1 MKAIVLSGPE
11 AYAMQEIDKPVCP
24 ENGLLLKVSYCG
36 LCGSDLRTLRS
47 GHKNVKYP
55 AVIGHEVS
63 GIIAE
68 VGRKY
73 EGPLCVGD
81 RLAVAPNVYCGE
93 CRFCKAGR
101 YEYCENLR
109 ELAQHWPGGFAEYM
123 AIPYEALRNG
133 TIQPLSPNA
142 KLEYACIAEPPSS
155 CINAQE
161 KLQISLGDHV
171 LVIGA
176 GPIGCIHANVA
187 KIRGAASVIMADIS
201 DERLALT
208 ADFGADTCI
217 NSAKEDLVQ
226 AIMDLTEGKGVD
238 VVITAN
244 PVPITQAQAI
254 QVAAKAGRI
263 AFFGGLPHDKSE
275 NVLNSNMIHYKGLHI
290 IGTTGFAPR
299 HHIMALELIN
309 SGRIPGEKLVTHIL
323 PLEQFAQGVSL
334 ASRGEAMKVV
344 FKI

>member
-1 MKAIVLSGPE
+1 MKAIVLTGPE
-11 AYAMQEIDKPVCP
+11 MYAMQEVDKPSCP
-24 ENGLLLKVSYCG
+24 ANGLLLKVSYCG

-55 AVIGHEVS
+55 AIIGHEVS
-63 GIIAE
+63 GIIDAIGE
-68 VGRKY
+68 KY
-73 EGPLCVGD
+73 EGPFQVGD
-81 RLAVAPNVYCGE
+81 LLAVAPNVYCGE

-101 YEYCENLR
+101 FEYCENLR

-123 AIPYEALRNG
+123 AIPHEALRNG
-133 TIQPLSPNA
+133 TIQRLSKDA

-161 KLQISLGDHV
+161 KLQITLGDHE
-171 LVIGA
+171 LIIGA
-176 GPIGCIHANVA
+176 GPIGCIHEKKK
-187 KIRGAASVIMADIS
+187 KIRGAASVIMADVS
-201 DERLALT
+201 DERLTLACG
-208 ADFGADTCI
+208 FGADICI
-217 NSAKEDLVQ
+217 NSGKEDLVHTV
-226 AIMDLTEGKGVD
+226 MELTEGKGVD

-275 NVLNSNMIHYKGLHI
+275 NILNSNMIHYKGLHI

-299 HHIMALELIN
+299 HHIMALDLIN

-334 ASRGEAMKVV
+334 ASHGEAMKVV
-344 FKI
+344 YKI

>member
-1 MKAIVLSGPE
+1 MKAIVLTGPE
-11 AYAMQEIDKPVCP
+11 MYAMQEVDKPSCP
-24 ENGLLLKVSYCG
+24 ANGLLLKVSYCG

-55 AVIGHEVS
+55 AIIGHEVS
-63 GIIAE
+63 GIIDAIGE
-68 VGRKY
+68 KY
-73 EGPLCVGD
+73 EGPFQVGD
-81 RLAVAPNVYCGE
+81 LLAVAPNVYCGE

-101 YEYCENLR
+101 FEYCENLR

-123 AIPYEALRNG
+123 AIPHEALRNG
-133 TIQPLSPNA
+133 TIQRLSKDA

-161 KLQISLGDHV
+161 KLQITL
-171 LVIGA
+171 A
-176 GPIGCIHANVA
+176 GPIGCIHASIA
-187 KIRGAASVIMADIS
+187 KIRGAASVIMADVS
-201 DERLALT
+201 DERLTLACG
-208 ADFGADTCI
+208 FGADICI
-217 NSAKEDLVQ
+217 NSGKEDLVHTV
-226 AIMDLTEGKGVD
+226 MELTEGKGVD

-275 NVLNSNMIHYKGLHI
+275 NILNSNMIHYKGLHI

-299 HHIMALELIN
+299 HHIMALDLIN

-334 ASRGEAMKVV
+334 ASHGEAMKVV
-344 FKI
+344 YKI